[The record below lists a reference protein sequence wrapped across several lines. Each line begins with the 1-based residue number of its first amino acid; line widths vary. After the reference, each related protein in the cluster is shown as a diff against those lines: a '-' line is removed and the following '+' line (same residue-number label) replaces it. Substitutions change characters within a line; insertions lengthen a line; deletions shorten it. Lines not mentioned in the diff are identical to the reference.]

1 MCPKLGLSFPTHPQ
15 HRWQRL
21 SLSPGFWA
29 GPLATGPEHGLP
41 GAWSPG
47 LPASVLG
54 PSLAGLFPPGLGLA
68 FSPLAYEWIPGKG
81 SGPPAVT
88 GLTHQHTVSRGL
100 SASRRGPHK
109 NQGCRAN
116 PCCLSWALTSPPGAS
131 VFAWA
136 CRCPAVTQCRQP
148 RDPHCSAAG
157 RRRAPRGIHH
167 ELSSP

>member
-15 HRWQRL
+15 HGWQRL

-68 FSPLAYEWIPGKG
+68 FSPLTYEWIPGKG

-88 GLTHQHTVSRGL
+88 GLTHQHTVSGAECLPQRATQEPGVPSKPLLSVLGSDLAAWSLCLRVGL
-100 SASRRGPHK
+100 RM
-109 NQGCRAN
+109 
-116 PCCLSWALTSPPGAS
+116 PCCDAVPTAQGPTLLGSWKATGPTWHPP
-131 VFAWA
+131 
-136 CRCPAVTQCRQP
+136 
-148 RDPHCSAAG
+148 
-157 RRRAPRGIHH
+157 
-167 ELSSP
+167 

>member
-1 MCPKLGLSFPTHPQ
+1 MPQTGPLFPHTPPAQ
-15 HRWQRL
+15 VAEAEPEPW
-21 SLSPGFWA
+21 FWA

-54 PSLAGLFPPGLGLA
+54 PSLAGLFPPGLA
-68 FSPLAYEWIPGKG
+68 FSPLTYEWIPGKG

-88 GLTHQHTVSRGL
+88 GLTHQHTESRGL

-136 CRCPAVTQCRQP
+136 CGCPAVMRCRRP

-157 RRRAPRGIHH
+157 RRRAPRGTHR